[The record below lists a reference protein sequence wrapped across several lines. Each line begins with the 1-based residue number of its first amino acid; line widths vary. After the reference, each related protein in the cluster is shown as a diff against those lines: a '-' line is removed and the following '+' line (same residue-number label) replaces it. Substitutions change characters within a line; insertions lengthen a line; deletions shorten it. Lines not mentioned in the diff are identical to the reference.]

1 MSIYLIASYS
11 IKPKLGVRTQHAG
24 WMDHTNNVS
33 YDESIAI
40 ARRIKTRDLQMS
52 KIILDFTERKVVKN
66 GWGDGRT
73 FEDLFSYFYQ
83 GYPNYINP
91 IINELGYSVQT
102 TDRSVQVA
110 EVTEIAPPAM
120 GTSISSN

>member
-1 MSIYLIASYS
+1 
-11 IKPKLGVRTQHAG
+11 
-24 WMDHTNNVS
+24 MDHTNNVS